1 MIKAGG
7 PMFLAP
13 FLAFFNSSTWQN
25 MFFLDADQ
33 VTWAEKMIR
42 PILVYGALIVLL
54 RIFGKRELAQLN
66 PLDLIVILLLSNT
79 VQNAIIGNDTSLVG
93 GVVGAIFLLGANSFF
108 AHVKFRSERLETLI
122 EGKPLKVV
130 DQGKLDEKQLSREL
144 LTESDLDIIA
154 HENDLEDRHDIE
166 TLVIDTNGTFLV
178 EGKNEIKDA
187 RFKRE
192 VLEKIDH
199 LTKQLNELNSA
210 LRQT

>member
-1 MIKAGG
+1 MAHALFHFGISPLEKA
-7 PMFLAP
+7 
-13 FLAFFNSSTWQN
+13 
-25 MFFLDADQ
+25 
-33 VTWAEKMIR
+33 IR
-42 PILVYGALIVLL
+42 TAAVYVVLL
-54 RIFGKRELAQLN
+54 VLLHLAGKRQLAQLN
-66 PLDLIVILLLSNT
+66 SFDLVVLLLLSNV

-93 GVVGAIFLLGANSFF
+93 GVVGAIALLGVNSLF
-108 AHVKFRSERLETLI
+108 AHLKFRSEKIETLI

-130 DQGKLDEKQLSREL
+130 ENGKVNKERLSREL

-154 HENDLEDRHDIE
+154 HENDLEDRHDID

-199 LTKQLNELNSA
+199 LTKQLNELNAA
-210 LRQT
+210 LKQAG

>member
-1 MIKAGG
+1 
-7 PMFLAP
+7 MFLAS
-13 FLAFFNSSTWQN
+13 FLTFLDGSTLQN

-33 VTWAEKMIR
+33 VTWAEKIIR
-42 PILVYGALIVLL
+42 PLLVYGGLIVLL

-93 GVVGAIFLLGANSFF
+93 GIVGAIALLGVNSFF
-108 AHVKFRSERLETLI
+108 AHLKFRSETVESLI

-130 DQGKLDEKQLSREL
+130 EHGKLNQKQLSREL

-154 HENDLEDRHDIE
+154 HENGLEDRDDIYR
-166 TLVIDTNGTFLV
+166 LVIDTNGTFLV

-187 RFKRE
+187 KFKRE
-192 VLEKIDH
+192 VLKKIDE
-199 LTKQLNELNSA
+199 LSKQLSELNSA
-210 LRQT
+210 LKQAG